1 LASPEHQQDHAREL
15 DTAERQDGDVV

>member
-15 DTAERQDGDVV
+15 DTAERQNGDVV

>member
-15 DTAERQDGDVV
+15 DTTERQDGDVV